1 MVKTTNESD
10 KFMLRLPDG
19 MRERIK
25 KAADEHGRTMNA
37 EIVQALEQI
46 YPVEPTLEEVIGK
59 ACLFIDRI
67 KENPNVPYRQVLIDS
82 LNQLLDRITSGLE
95 FDQDT
100 INTHHYSKTE
110 ASVER
115 LTRWHKMQ
123 KYGVEQRDLMNEL
136 KSGFLHHFGKEKT
149 LVALFQLKSN
159 VPDMAMKTL
168 SLNNVKF
175 AEPDKAYQAIEK
187 DLNDYYK
194 SKWGEPVFNG
204 LHLDEI

>member
-1 MVKTTNESD
+1 
-10 KFMLRLPDG
+10 MLRLPDG

-25 KAADEHGRTMNA
+25 KAAEEHGRTMNA
-37 EIVQALEQI
+37 EIVQALDQI

-59 ACLFIDRI
+59 TCIFIDRI
-67 KENPNVPYRQVLIDS
+67 KEKPYVPYRQALIDS

-95 FDQDT
+95 FDQKT

-110 ASVER
+110 AGIER
-115 LTRWHKMQ
+115 LARWHKMQ
-123 KYGVEQRDLMNEL
+123 KYGVEQRDLIKEL

-149 LVALFQLKSN
+149 LIALFQLKSN

-187 DLNDYYK
+187 DLYDYYT
-194 SKWGEPVFNG
+194 SKWGKPIFNG
-204 LHLDEI
+204 QYLGES